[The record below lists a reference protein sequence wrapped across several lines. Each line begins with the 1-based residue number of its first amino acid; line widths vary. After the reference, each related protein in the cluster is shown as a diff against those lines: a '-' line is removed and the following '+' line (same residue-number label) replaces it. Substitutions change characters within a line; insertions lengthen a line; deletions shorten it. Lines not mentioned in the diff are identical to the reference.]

1 MGARNILFIMCD
13 QLRWDYL
20 SCAGHTTLRTPN
32 IDALARRGVMFRN
45 TYCQSPVC
53 GPSRMSFYTG
63 RYPSS
68 NGATSNH
75 TPLRVGERNIG
86 DHLKPL
92 GVRPVLVGKT
102 HMVADVDGMKRLGID
117 PDSPVGWHHRE
128 AGFEVWERD
137 EGFHSDQIGRK
148 GLAYNTY
155 LNERGY
161 EGGNPW
167 HWAANSV
174 ETPEGWRSG
183 FLNDIADQP
192 ARVSDGDSETPYMT
206 RRAMEFLDKNTDPR
220 PWLLHLSYIKPHWP
234 YIAPAPYN
242 DIYGEGDVQPV
253 VRDLAEKDDPNPLLK
268 LFMDRT
274 SGKTFSRDEAREK
287 IVPVYM
293 GLIKQIDDQLGQLF
307 AFMEAR
313 GLLEDT
319 MIVFAS
325 DHGDYLGDHWMGD
338 KDFFHDP
345 SVKIPLIIVDPSP
358 EADTTRGTV
367 SDALV
372 EGIDLIPTFVEHCGG
387 TVENHI
393 LEGRSLKPLLRGE
406 TPVWRDYAISE
417 YDYALQNF
425 RPAMGQ
431 PSLACRCYMVAT
443 KAWKYIHCPGFPPL
457 LFDLENDPYELTDL
471 GRDPAYE
478 EVRRQMHL
486 YLADWALQYRQRETW
501 DEAAVD
507 RITAIEEKI
516 GALIGYWDEADFEDP
531 ANIPHPSKQPR
542 QEDT

>member
-1 MGARNILFIMCD
+1 MAAGNILFIMCD

-20 SCAGHTTLRTPN
+20 SCAGHKTLQTPN
-32 IDALARRGVMFRN
+32 IDALAGRGVMFRN
-45 TYCQSPVC
+45 AYCQSPVC
-53 GPSRMSFYTG
+53 GASRMSFYTG

-75 TPLRVGERNIG
+75 TPLRIGERNIG

-92 GVRPVLVGKT
+92 GVRPILVGKT
-102 HMVADVDGMKRLGID
+102 HMVADREGMERLGID
-117 PDSPVGWHHRE
+117 PDSIIGVHHRE

-137 EGFHSDQIGRK
+137 DGFHSDQVVK
-148 GLAYNTY
+148 PDLAYNRY
-155 LNERGY
+155 LNEQGY
-161 EGGNPW
+161 SGKNPW

-174 ETPEGWRSG
+174 ETPGGVRSG
-183 FLNDIADQP
+183 FLNDVSDLP
-192 ARVSDGDSETPYMT
+192 ARVRDEESETPWMT
-206 RRAMEFLDKNTDPR
+206 RRAMEFLAQDDDPR

-242 DIYGEGDVQPV
+242 DMYGAADVAPV
-253 VRDLAEKDDPNPLLK
+253 IRHPAELDDPNPLLK
-268 LFMDRT
+268 HFMDRT
-274 SGKTFSRDEAREK
+274 SGKTFSRDDAREK
-287 IVPVYM
+287 VIPVYM

-307 AFMEAR
+307 AFMEER

-319 MIVFAS
+319 MIVFTS

-345 SVKIPLIIVDPSP
+345 SVKIPLIVVDPSA
-358 EADTTRGTV
+358 EADATRGTV

-372 EGIDLIPTFVEHCGG
+372 EGVDLIPTFVEHHGG
-387 TVENHI
+387 VVENHI

-406 TPVWRDYAISE
+406 DIAWRDYAISE

-425 RPAMGQ
+425 RPEMRR
-431 PSLACRCYMVAT
+431 PSLECRSYMVAT
-443 KAWKYIHCPGFPPL
+443 KRWKYIHSPGFPPL
-457 LFDLENDPYELTDL
+457 LFDLENDPDEFHDL
-471 GRDPAYE
+471 GRDPAHE
-478 EVRRQMHL
+478 ETRRQMHL
-486 YLADWALQYRQRETW
+486 HLADWALQYRQRETW

-516 GALIGYWDEADFEDP
+516 GALIGYWDEEDFADP
-531 ANIPHPSKQPR
+531 ANIPDPGDQTGQK
-542 QEDT
+542 DA